1 MLFVVY
7 FQKMVEKGEK
17 LKNSEIKVVK
27 DRSDE
32 DEVEVVRKKV
42 KRANLRPLITGN
54 ASCKSEHEKTIP
66 PPLLG

>member
-17 LKNSEIKVVK
+17 LKNCEIKVVK

-42 KRANLRPLITGN
+42 KRVCSIVYSIFCIYYICYR
-54 ASCKSEHEKTIP
+54 
-66 PPLLG
+66 